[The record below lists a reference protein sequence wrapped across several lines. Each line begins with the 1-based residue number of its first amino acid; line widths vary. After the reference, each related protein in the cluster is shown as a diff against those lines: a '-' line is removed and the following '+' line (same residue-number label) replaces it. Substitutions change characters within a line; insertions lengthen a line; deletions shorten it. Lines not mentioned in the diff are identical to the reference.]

1 LDAHQYQKRGDR
13 DQEQH
18 ERCDCSDHVR
28 IENRGRETVQLRRRH
43 WKITDNRGH
52 MEEVG
57 PAPDAEA
64 AEDGAEHLSVPLS
77 SSGEAV
83 SLEEADEEESEEDRL
98 AMAQEDALDFIEGLL
113 EAMDVDGE
121 ATADIRDRRVYVS
134 VEGQEA
140 AILIGHHGQT
150 LDAIQELLRSAVQ
163 RQVRARVWVT
173 LDVQGYRERRKEA
186 LRERAREMAA
196 RAIDEG
202 EMELEPMNAFERKIV
217 HDAVGEITGVT
228 SFSEGEEP
236 YRRVVIAPD
245 E

>member
-1 LDAHQYQKRGDR
+1 VSAIDDAGTED
-13 DQEQH
+13 
-18 ERCDCSDHVR
+18 V
-28 IENRGRETVQLRRRH
+28 T
-43 WKITDNRGH
+43 T
-52 MEEVG
+52 EEVTSEEVA
-57 PAPDAEA
+57 PAPE
-64 AEDGAEHLSVPLS
+64 
-77 SSGEAV
+77 V
-83 SLEEADEEESEEDRL
+83 SADVAGTEELPSPVLADEEDEEESEEDRL
-98 AMAQEDALDFIEGLL
+98 AIAQDDSLDFIDGLL

-121 ATADIRDRRVYVS
+121 VTAEVRDRRVYVS

-173 LDVQGYRERRKEA
+173 LDVQGYRERRREA

-196 RAIDEG
+196 RAVDEG

-217 HDAVGEITGVT
+217 HDAVGEIDGVT

>member
-1 LDAHQYQKRGDR
+1 MSAIDDAGTEHVVGDE
-13 DQEQH
+13 DLSAAPE
-18 ERCDCSDHVR
+18 
-28 IENRGRETVQLRRRH
+28 GTVL
-43 WKITDNRGH
+43 
-52 MEEVG
+52 
-57 PAPDAEA
+57 
-64 AEDGAEHLSVPLS
+64 EDGAEPVSVPLP
-77 SSGEAV
+77 SSGEAT

-121 ATADIRDRRVYVS
+121 ATAEIRDRRVYVS

-186 LRERAREMAA
+186 LQERAREMAA
-196 RAIDEG
+196 RALDEG

-245 E
+245 D

>member
-1 LDAHQYQKRGDR
+1 VSAIDDAGTEDVTT
-13 DQEQH
+13 EQ
-18 ERCDCSDHVR
+18 VA
-28 IENRGRETVQLRRRH
+28 
-43 WKITDNRGH
+43 
-52 MEEVG
+52 
-57 PAPDAEA
+57 PAADVSADVAGAEA
-64 AEDGAEHLSVPLS
+64 LSAPVL
-77 SSGEAV
+77 AD
-83 SLEEADEEESEEDRL
+83 EEDEEESEEDRL
-98 AMAQEDALDFIEGLL
+98 AIAQDDALDFIEGLL

-121 ATADIRDRRVYVS
+121 VTAEVRDRRVYVS

-173 LDVQGYRERRKEA
+173 LDVQGYRERRREA

-196 RAIDEG
+196 RAVDEG

-217 HDAVGEITGVT
+217 HDAVGEIDGVT

-236 YRRVVIAPD
+236 YRRVVIAP
-245 E
+245 EE

>member
-1 LDAHQYQKRGDR
+1 VSAIDDAGTEDVTG
-13 DQEQH
+13 E
-18 ERCDCSDHVR
+18 ERA
-28 IENRGRETVQLRRRH
+28 
-43 WKITDNRGH
+43 
-52 MEEVG
+52 
-57 PAPDAEA
+57 PAP
-64 AEDGAEHLSVPLS
+64 
-77 SSGEAV
+77 AV
-83 SLEEADEEESEEDRL
+83 SAEPAGGKDLPASLLADEEDEEESEEDRL
-98 AMAQEDALDFIEGLL
+98 AIAQDDALDFIDGLL

-121 ATADIRDRRVYVS
+121 VAAEIRDRRVYVS

-173 LDVQGYRERRKEA
+173 LDVQGYRERRREA

-196 RAIDEG
+196 RAVDEG

-217 HDAVGEITGVT
+217 HDAVGEIDGVT

>member
-1 LDAHQYQKRGDR
+1 VSAIDDAGTEDVTS
-13 DQEQH
+13 EQGAP
-18 ERCDCSDHVR
+18 S
-28 IENRGRETVQLRRRH
+28 
-43 WKITDNRGH
+43 
-52 MEEVG
+52 
-57 PAPDAEA
+57 PAVSAEA
-64 AEDGAEHLSVPLS
+64 AGGEDLPTPLLAD
-77 SSGEAV
+77 ED
-83 SLEEADEEESEEDRL
+83 DEEESEEDRL
-98 AMAQEDALDFIEGLL
+98 AIAQDDALDFIDGLL

-121 ATADIRDRRVYVS
+121 VTAEIRDRRVYVS

-173 LDVQGYRERRKEA
+173 LDVQGYRERRREA

-196 RAIDEG
+196 RAVDEG

-217 HDAVGEITGVT
+217 HDAVGEIDGVT

>member
-1 LDAHQYQKRGDR
+1 MTIDDAGTERVMDEHLLGEEELAPA
-13 DQEQH
+13 QEGA
-18 ERCDCSDHVR
+18 V
-28 IENRGRETVQLRRRH
+28 
-43 WKITDNRGH
+43 
-52 MEEVG
+52 
-57 PAPDAEA
+57 PDAA
-64 AEDGAEHLSVPLS
+64 ATEHVPAPLS
-77 SSGEAV
+77 SPDPASSTDEA
-83 SLEEADEEESEEDRL
+83 EEEESEEDRL
-98 AMAQEDALDFIEGLL
+98 AIAQEDALDFIEGLL
-113 EAMDVDGE
+113 DAMDVDGE
-121 ATADIRDRRVYVS
+121 ATADVRDRRVYVS

-173 LDVQGYRERRKEA
+173 LDVQGYRERRREA
-186 LRERAREMAA
+186 LRDRAREMAA
-196 RAIDEG
+196 RALDEG

-245 E
+245 EEPDG

>member
-1 LDAHQYQKRGDR
+1 M
-13 DQEQH
+13 
-18 ERCDCSDHVR
+18 S
-28 IENRGRETVQLRRRH
+28 TV
-43 WKITDNRGH
+43 DNSGPTALSS
-52 MEEVG
+52 EEEPG
-57 PAPDAEA
+57 PATGGDAA
-64 AEDGAEHLSVPLS
+64 AEPPAGEPDGEAS
-77 SSGEAV
+77 SS
-83 SLEEADEEESEEDRL
+83 EEPYEEESEEDRL
-98 AMAQEDALDFIEGLL
+98 AMAQEDALDFVDGLL

-121 ATADIRDRRVYVS
+121 ATAEIRDRRVYVS

-196 RAIDEG
+196 RALDEG

-217 HDAVGEITGVT
+217 HDAVGEIEGVT

-236 YRRVVIAPD
+236 YRRVVIAP
-245 E
+245 EE

>member
-1 LDAHQYQKRGDR
+1 MSAIDDAGTEHAVSEEERVAAPGDA
-13 DQEQH
+13 
-18 ERCDCSDHVR
+18 V
-28 IENRGRETVQLRRRH
+28 
-43 WKITDNRGH
+43 
-52 MEEVG
+52 
-57 PAPDAEA
+57 PA
-64 AEDGAEHLSVPLS
+64 DGAELMAGPLS
-77 SSGEAV
+77 SSGEAT

-121 ATADIRDRRVYVS
+121 ATAEIRDRRVYVS

-196 RAIDEG
+196 RALDEG

-245 E
+245 D

>member
-1 LDAHQYQKRGDR
+1 MSAIDDTGT
-13 DQEQH
+13 E
-18 ERCDCSDHVR
+18 HVLG
-28 IENRGRETVQLRRRH
+28 E
-43 WKITDNRGH
+43 
-52 MEEVG
+52 EEVG
-57 PAPDAEA
+57 AAPGGA
-64 AEDGAEHLSVPLS
+64 APEDGADRISVPVS
-77 SSGEAV
+77 SPEAT

-121 ATADIRDRRVYVS
+121 ATAEIRDRRVYVS

-196 RAIDEG
+196 RALDEG

-245 E
+245 D

>member
-1 LDAHQYQKRGDR
+1 VSAIDDTGTEDVTS
-13 DQEQH
+13 EQRVPAADVSA
-18 ERCDCSDHVR
+18 EGAGAED
-28 IENRGRETVQLRRRH
+28 L
-43 WKITDNRGH
+43 
-52 MEEVG
+52 
-57 PAPDAEA
+57 PAPLPAD
-64 AEDGAEHLSVPLS
+64 ED
-77 SSGEAV
+77 
-83 SLEEADEEESEEDRL
+83 DEEESEEDRL
-98 AMAQEDALDFIEGLL
+98 AIAQDDALDFIDGLL

-121 ATADIRDRRVYVS
+121 VTAEIRDRRVYVA

-173 LDVQGYRERRKEA
+173 LDVQGYRERRREA

-196 RAIDEG
+196 RAVDEG

-217 HDAVGEITGVT
+217 HDAVGEIDGVT

>member
-1 LDAHQYQKRGDR
+1 MSSVDGTGLEDAPEGELASAPADASGPVASGSNAPGAGAV
-13 DQEQH
+13 D
-18 ERCDCSDHVR
+18 
-28 IENRGRETVQLRRRH
+28 LRV
-43 WKITDNRGH
+43 G
-52 MEEVG
+52 EV
-57 PAPDAEA
+57 
-64 AEDGAEHLSVPLS
+64 EDE
-77 SSGEAV
+77 GE
-83 SLEEADEEESEEDRL
+83 EEESEEERL
-98 AMAQEDALDFIEGLL
+98 ANAQEDALDFVDGLL

-121 ATADIRDRRVYVS
+121 ATAEIREKRVYVS
-134 VEGQEA
+134 VEGQES

-196 RAIDEG
+196 RAMDEG

-217 HDAVGEITGVT
+217 HDAVGEIEGVT

-236 YRRVVIAPD
+236 YRRVVIAPED
-245 E
+245 

>member
-1 LDAHQYQKRGDR
+1 MSAIDDAGT
-13 DQEQH
+13 E
-18 ERCDCSDHVR
+18 HVVG
-28 IENRGRETVQLRRRH
+28 E
-43 WKITDNRGH
+43 
-52 MEEVG
+52 EEVG
-57 PAPDAEA
+57 PAPDGAV
-64 AEDGAEHLSVPLS
+64 AEDGAERLSVPLS
-77 SSGEAV
+77 SPAESSPLSSPGES

-98 AMAQEDALDFIEGLL
+98 AIAQEDALDFVEGLL

-121 ATADIRDRRVYVS
+121 ATAEIRDRRVYVS

-196 RAIDEG
+196 RALDEG

-245 E
+245 D

>member
-1 LDAHQYQKRGDR
+1 MSAIDDAGT
-13 DQEQH
+13 E
-18 ERCDCSDHVR
+18 HVL
-28 IENRGRETVQLRRRH
+28 G
-43 WKITDNRGH
+43 
-52 MEEVG
+52 EEEAGAAPGGAISNDG
-57 PAPDAEA
+57 P
-64 AEDGAEHLSVPLS
+64 EHLSVPMP
-77 SSGEAV
+77 SSGEAT
-83 SLEEADEEESEEDRL
+83 SLEEPDEEESEEDRL

-121 ATADIRDRRVYVS
+121 ATAEIRDRRVYVS

-186 LRERAREMAA
+186 LQERAREMAA
-196 RAIDEG
+196 RALDEG

-245 E
+245 D

>member
-1 LDAHQYQKRGDR
+1 MSAIDDAGT
-13 DQEQH
+13 E
-18 ERCDCSDHVR
+18 HVV
-28 IENRGRETVQLRRRH
+28 G
-43 WKITDNRGH
+43 G
-52 MEEVG
+52 EEVG
-57 PAPDAEA
+57 AGPQDAVA
-64 AEDGAEHLSVPLS
+64 QDGAEHVSVPLS
-77 SSGEAV
+77 SPGGAA

-98 AMAQEDALDFIEGLL
+98 AMAQEDSLDFIEGLL

-121 ATADIRDRRVYVS
+121 ATAEIRDRRVYVS

-196 RAIDEG
+196 RALDEG

>member
-1 LDAHQYQKRGDR
+1 MSAIDDAGTEDVTTE
-13 DQEQH
+13 DVT
-18 ERCDCSDHVR
+18 S
-28 IENRGRETVQLRRRH
+28 
-43 WKITDNRGH
+43 
-52 MEEVG
+52 EEVA
-57 PAPDAEA
+57 PAPE
-64 AEDGAEHLSVPLS
+64 
-77 SSGEAV
+77 V
-83 SLEEADEEESEEDRL
+83 SADVAGTEELPSPVLADEEDEEESEEDRL
-98 AMAQEDALDFIEGLL
+98 AIAQDDSLDFIDGLL

-121 ATADIRDRRVYVS
+121 VTAEVRDRRVYVS

-173 LDVQGYRERRKEA
+173 LDVQGYRERRREA

-196 RAIDEG
+196 RAVDEG

-217 HDAVGEITGVT
+217 HDAVGEIDGVT

>member
-1 LDAHQYQKRGDR
+1 VSAIDDTGMEDVMGQ
-13 DQEQH
+13 
-18 ERCDCSDHVR
+18 
-28 IENRGRETVQLRRRH
+28 
-43 WKITDNRGH
+43 
-52 MEEVG
+52 EEVVPVLG
-57 PAPDAEA
+57 DAAPEATTREQVPIPAASSPTSVKNESPTEESPN
-64 AEDGAEHLSVPLS
+64 ED
-77 SSGEAV
+77 
-83 SLEEADEEESEEDRL
+83 EESEEDRL
-98 AMAQEDALDFIEGLL
+98 AIAQEDALDFIEGLL

-121 ATADIRDRRVYVS
+121 VAAEIRDRRVYVS

-186 LRERAREMAA
+186 LQERAREMAV
-196 RAIDEG
+196 RALDEG

>member
-1 LDAHQYQKRGDR
+1 MSAIDDAGTEHAMDEPVMGEDGLAPAPGGAVPEGAGGDPMAAPPPSAVEGSLGDR
-13 DQEQH
+13 DH
-18 ERCDCSDHVR
+18 
-28 IENRGRETVQLRRRH
+28 G
-43 WKITDNRGH
+43 
-52 MEEVG
+52 
-57 PAPDAEA
+57 
-64 AEDGAEHLSVPLS
+64 
-77 SSGEAV
+77 
-83 SLEEADEEESEEDRL
+83 EADEEESEEDRL

-196 RAIDEG
+196 RALDEG

-236 YRRVVIAPD
+236 HRRVVIAPD
-245 E
+245 D

>member
-1 LDAHQYQKRGDR
+1 MSEAVQVEATG
-13 DQEQH
+13 
-18 ERCDCSDHVR
+18 
-28 IENRGRETVQLRRRH
+28 ETVGEAKWSALRELEKLQPGIDKAAVRFQVLSEGE
-43 WKITDNRGH
+43 RGLLG
-52 MEEVG
+52 VG
-57 PAPDAEA
+57 YAPARVIASVESNALVEA
-64 AEDGAEHLSVPLS
+64 AEPPQ
-77 SSGEAV
+77 
-83 SLEEADEEESEEDRL
+83 EETELGGQVREIVQR
-98 AMAQEDALDFIEGLL
+98 IL
-113 EAMDVDGE
+113 EAIGVRANLE
-121 ATADIRDRRVYVS
+121 IREDDES
-134 VEGQEA
+134 VVALLVGRELG
-140 AILIGHHGQT
+140 LVIGKHGQT

-196 RAIDEG
+196 RAVDEG

-217 HDAVGEITGVT
+217 HDAVGEIDGVT

>member
-1 LDAHQYQKRGDR
+1 MSAIDDAGTEDVMG
-13 DQEQH
+13 E
-18 ERCDCSDHVR
+18 
-28 IENRGRETVQLRRRH
+28 
-43 WKITDNRGH
+43 
-52 MEEVG
+52 EEVAAAVDVSPEESGTEDLAAALPAAPGSASPG
-57 PAPDAEA
+57 PAAD
-64 AEDGAEHLSVPLS
+64 
-77 SSGEAV
+77 
-83 SLEEADEEESEEDRL
+83 EEDEEESEEDRL
-98 AMAQEDALDFIEGLL
+98 AIAQDDALDFIDGLL

-121 ATADIRDRRVYVS
+121 VTAEIRDRRVYVS

-196 RAIDEG
+196 RAVDEG

-217 HDAVGEITGVT
+217 HDAVGEIAGVT

>member
-1 LDAHQYQKRGDR
+1 MSAIDDA
-13 DQEQH
+13 
-18 ERCDCSDHVR
+18 
-28 IENRGRETVQLRRRH
+28 ETEDVM
-43 WKITDNRGH
+43 GE
-52 MEEVG
+52 EEVAAAVDVSPG
-57 PAPDAEA
+57 EAGAGDLPAPLPA
-64 AEDGAEHLSVPLS
+64 AALPAP
-77 SSGEAV
+77 GE
-83 SLEEADEEESEEDRL
+83 EGEEESEEDRL
-98 AMAQEDALDFIEGLL
+98 AIAQDDALDFIEGLL

-121 ATADIRDRRVYVS
+121 VTAEIRDRRVYVS

-196 RAIDEG
+196 RAVDEG

-217 HDAVGEITGVT
+217 HDAVGEIAGVT

>member
-1 LDAHQYQKRGDR
+1 MSAIDDAGT
-13 DQEQH
+13 
-18 ERCDCSDHVR
+18 DHV
-28 IENRGRETVQLRRRH
+28 IGE
-43 WKITDNRGH
+43 
-52 MEEVG
+52 EEVT
-57 PAPDAEA
+57 PAA
-64 AEDGAEHLSVPLS
+64 GAGLPENGGERPPVPLPA
-77 SSGEAV
+77 SGEAIAAGA
-83 SLEEADEEESEEDRL
+83 SGEAIAAEPDEEESEEDRL
-98 AMAQEDALDFIEGLL
+98 AMAQEDSLDFIEGLL

-121 ATADIRDRRVYVS
+121 ASAEIRDRRVYVS

-196 RAIDEG
+196 RALDEG

>member
-1 LDAHQYQKRGDR
+1 MSAIDDAGTED
-13 DQEQH
+13 
-18 ERCDCSDHVR
+18 VL
-28 IENRGRETVQLRRRH
+28 GREEAAPAADVATAA
-43 WKITDNRGH
+43 
-52 MEEVG
+52 EVAG
-57 PAPDAEA
+57 AEDLPAPVLA
-64 AEDGAEHLSVPLS
+64 
-77 SSGEAV
+77 GE
-83 SLEEADEEESEEDRL
+83 EDEEESEEDRL
-98 AMAQEDALDFIEGLL
+98 AIAQDDALDFIDGLL

-121 ATADIRDRRVYVS
+121 VTAEIRDRRVYVS

-173 LDVQGYRERRKEA
+173 LDVQGYRERRREA

-196 RAIDEG
+196 RAVDEG

-217 HDAVGEITGVT
+217 HDAVGEIDGVT

>member
-1 LDAHQYQKRGDR
+1 MSTVDDAGP
-13 DQEQH
+13 EP
-18 ERCDCSDHVR
+18 
-28 IENRGRETVQLRRRH
+28 I
-43 WKITDNRGH
+43 
-52 MEEVG
+52 VG
-57 PAPDAEA
+57 AEDLAPAPRAPAPD
-64 AEDGAEHLSVPLS
+64 DGAENVSVPLPS
-77 SSGEAV
+77 PVDATSF
-83 SLEEADEEESEEDRL
+83 EEDDEEESEEERL

-113 EAMDVDGE
+113 DAMDVEGE
-121 ATADIRDRRVYVS
+121 ATAEIRDRRVYVS

>member
-1 LDAHQYQKRGDR
+1 MSAIDDTGTED
-13 DQEQH
+13 
-18 ERCDCSDHVR
+18 
-28 IENRGRETVQLRRRH
+28 ETS
-43 WKITDNRGH
+43 
-52 MEEVG
+52 EEAAPAADVSAEG
-57 PAPDAEA
+57 ASAADLPAPLLDGD
-64 AEDGAEHLSVPLS
+64 ED
-77 SSGEAV
+77 
-83 SLEEADEEESEEDRL
+83 EESEEDRL
-98 AMAQEDALDFIEGLL
+98 AIAQDDALDFIDGLL

-121 ATADIRDRRVYVS
+121 VTAEIRDRRVYVS

-173 LDVQGYRERRKEA
+173 LDVQGYRERRREA

-196 RAIDEG
+196 RAVDEG

-217 HDAVGEITGVT
+217 HDAVGEIDGVT